1 MPGLVGCRGVRATG
15 FRVAGA
21 GRTTGHALTW
31 RAAWRMYEPKVPPA
45 ELAQRVP
52 ELAIDCDFTC
62 SVIEDRIAFLAR
74 HAGRA
79 MPE

>member
-1 MPGLVGCRGVRATG
+1 MRESG
-15 FRVAGA
+15 FRVAGL
-21 GRTTGHALTW
+21 GRTAGHALTW
-31 RAAWRMYEPKVPPA
+31 RAAWRMYEPYVPAA
-45 ELAQRVP
+45 ELAQRAP
-52 ELAIDCDFTC
+52 ELAIDYDFTC